1 MENKIIVEKPQI
13 SGNTIKYH
21 YEITGPWQEAFTDM
35 RAFELQYSTDV
46 TMVPEAVAILPFL
59 ANVMPVAWVYDAVV
73 EAEECDSDFYD
84 SLDGIKKGY
93 ADMYPMLDW
102 KGSLQVKNVKLCN
115 NRAKEGSIAF
125 FSGGVDSYDTLI
137 RHKDEKPV
145 LMSIWGADIATDDE
159 VGFKQVEN
167 LLKQTAE
174 EYHADW
180 ITVKSGFRD
189 FLNYDVLGAKIQ
201 ISKDNWWH
209 GFQHGIGIITH
220 SAPIAY
226 LQQKKM
232 IYLAA
237 SLTLADKGIVTC
249 ASDPTIDNAMQFC
262 GCNVWHDGYDVTRQQ
277 KIQKLVSYAK
287 EEKRNITLRVC
298 WEAPGGKNCCQCE
311 KCFRTMLGI
320 YAEGG
325 SPQNYGFDCSVD
337 KLGSLS
343 KQVRRGKEI
352 KIDSVYYPMYKE
364 IRDRMREKYAKE
376 EITKSLRWFYDFKPE
391 KTYNRALVNV
401 ACSVITLVLNLV
413 ISFFLSPFIVEKI
426 GVEANGFVMLA
437 NSFVMYAQIIVAAL
451 NSMAARYITM
461 SYVQKDYKKAQIYYN
476 SVFWGNLIIVAVLI
490 LPASLFIVFMELFLQ
505 IPPDLVMDV
514 KILFSFVF
522 FNFFIGTAM
531 PNWDCGTY
539 ATNRLDRMYI
549 PEMIATVFRSIFLLI
564 VFMIFVPKVWYIGL
578 AASLVCLICLGA
590 NAYNTHKLTPELGIV
605 LKPGKII
612 CSKAAIRELV
622 GSGIWNSV
630 SNAGVMMLDGLD
642 LLLCNLLLGP
652 TVMGIATLAK
662 VLGEYVGQLSMAVRN
677 ALAPGLTIHYGKG
690 DMDTMM
696 TELKRAMKI
705 TSVFV
710 TIPVAGIIVLG
721 GRFFALWVP
730 SQDAQLLHML
740 ACISIGGY
748 IFTGGIQILY
758 TVFPT
763 VNKVK
768 ENALALLISG
778 VISVILTILL
788 LCFTDLGIWAIML
801 VSEIVCLLRNML
813 FTVPATAKYLGVPAK
828 HFYARVGLTVVST
841 IVLVAAGLAVTF
853 YIPQN
858 GWGSFVLA
866 VLVMGIASLVIQG
879 MFILNKQE
887 RRYIIQAIMRRI
899 NAVRK

>member
-21 YEITGPWQEAFTDM
+21 YKITGKWQEAFTDM
-35 RAFELQYSTDV
+35 RSFELQYNTDV
-46 TMVPEAVAILPFL
+46 TIVPESVAILPFL
-59 ANVMPVAWVYDAVV
+59 ANVLPVAWVYDAVV
-73 EAEECDSDFYD
+73 EVGECDSDFYN
-84 SLDGIKKGY
+84 SLNGIKKGY

-102 KGSLQVKNVKLCN
+102 KGSLQVKNVKICN

-137 RHKDEKPV
+137 RHKDEKLT
-145 LMSIWGADIATDDE
+145 LMSIWGADIAIDDDA
-159 VGFKQVEN
+159 GFERVDN
-167 LLKQTAE
+167 LLKRTSE
-174 EYHADW
+174 EYHTDW
-180 ITVKSGFRD
+180 ITVKSGFRE
-189 FLNYDVLGAKIQ
+189 FLNYDALGAKIS
-201 ISKDNWWH
+201 ISNDNWWH
-209 GFQHGIGIITH
+209 GFQHGIGIISH

-226 LQQKKM
+226 LQQKK
-232 IYLAA
+232 IVYLAA

-249 ASDPTIDNAMQFC
+249 ASDPTIDNAIQFC
-262 GCNVWHDGYDVTRQQ
+262 GCSVWHDGYDVTRQQ
-277 KIQKLVSYAK
+277 KIQKLVSYAR
-287 EEKRNITLRVC
+287 EEKRNIELRVC
-298 WEAPGGKNCCQCE
+298 WEQPGGKNCCQCE

-320 YAEGG
+320 YAEGE
-325 SPQNYGFDCSVD
+325 SPQKYGFDCSVD

-343 KQVRRGKEI
+343 KQIRRRRGI
-352 KIDSVYYPMYKE
+352 KIDSVYYPMYYE
-364 IRDRMREKYAKE
+364 IRNRMREKYAKE
-376 EITKSLRWFYDFKPE
+376 DITKSLRWFYAFKPE

-401 ACSVITLVLNLV
+401 ACSVITLLLNLI

-461 SYVQKDYKKAQIYYN
+461 TYVRKDYKKAQLYYN
-476 SVFWGNLIIVAVLI
+476 SVFWGNLVIVSVLI

-505 IPPDLVMDV
+505 IPPDLIMDV
-514 KILFSFVF
+514 KILFTFVF

-539 ATNRLDRMYI
+539 ATNRLERMYI
-549 PEMIATVFRSIFLLI
+549 PEMFATVFRSIFLLI
-564 VFMIFVPKVWYIGL
+564 VFMIFVPKVWYVGL

-590 NAYNTHKLTPELGIV
+590 NAYNTHKLTPELRIII
-605 LKPGKII
+605 KPRKII
-612 CSKAAIRELV
+612 CSKVAIRELV

-630 SNAGVMMLDGLD
+630 SNVGVMLLDGLD

-677 ALAPGLTIHYGKG
+677 ALAPGLVIHYGKG
-690 DMDTMM
+690 DVDTMM
-696 TELKRAMKI
+696 KELKRAMKI

-730 SQDAQLLHML
+730 SQDAHLLHML
-740 ACISIGGY
+740 ACIGIGGY

-768 ENALALLISG
+768 ENAIALLISG
-778 VISVILTILL
+778 LISVILTTCLL
-788 LCFTDLGIWAIML
+788 FFTDLGIWVVML

-813 FTVPATAKYLGVPAK
+813 FTVPATAKYLGVPPK
-828 HFYARVGLTVVST
+828 YFYARVGLTLLST
-841 IVLVAAGLAVTF
+841 IILVIAGTAVTF
-853 YIPQN
+853 YIPKA
-858 GWGSFVLA
+858 GWGSFILSVF
-866 VLVMGIASLVIQG
+866 VMGLTSLAIQG
-879 MFILNKQE
+879 MLILNPQE
-887 RRYIIQAIMRRI
+887 RQYIIQGITGRI